1 MNKIYKNIPNA
12 ITSLNLLAGCIAI
25 VFAPIAPLKAFIAIL
40 VGALF
45 DFLDGLV
52 ARMLNAKSSIGKDLD
67 SLADLITFGTA
78 PAMILFY
85 RLRNLSIDLGNPHP
99 IIPFLAFLI
108 PIFSAL
114 RLAKF
119 NNDARQT
126 KIFIGL
132 PTPANALFWGALA
145 TMSVSDELLQPF
157 FLVIIFLIPVFSW
170 LLVSKVSMFSMKV
183 KSLSWKGNE
192 QRYPFLIAA
201 ILLCVFGGL
210 GGIVLSVA
218 LYIIISFFTQKITIR
233 S

>member
-12 ITSLNLLAGCIAI
+12 ITSLNLLSGCVAI
-25 VFAPIAPLKAFIAIL
+25 VLASTAPLYAFIAIL

-67 SLADLITFGTA
+67 SLADLLTFGTA

-85 RLRNLSIDLGNPHP
+85 RLQALSLDLGSSYP
-99 IIPFLAFLI
+99 IISFWAFLI
-108 PIFSAL
+108 PVFSAL

-119 NNDARQT
+119 NNDTRQT

-145 TMSVSDELLQPF
+145 TMSISDELLQPF
-157 FLVIIFLIPVFSW
+157 FLLIIFLIPVFSW
-170 LLVSKVSMFSMKV
+170 LMISKIAMFSMKV

-192 QRYPFLIAA
+192 QRYLFLIAV
-201 ILLCVFGGL
+201 LFLCIFGGL
-210 GGIVLSVA
+210 GGIALSVA